1 MAFQVSPG
9 VNVTEFDLTT
19 IVPAPTGPVGA
30 IVGEFPWG
38 PIGIVQPIEN
48 ELKLVE
54 RFGKPAVSG
63 NAAITFHTAANYLGY
78 SSNLLVVRPFFQGNS
93 NNATANTKAGEG
105 RIL

>member
-19 IVPAPTGPVGA
+19 IIPAPVGPTGA
-30 IVGEFPWG
+30 IVGEFGWG

-54 RFGKPAVSG
+54 KFGKPAISG
-63 NAAITFHTAANYLGY
+63 NAATTFFTAASYLSYAGGGV
-78 SSNLLVVRPFFQGNS
+78 VVRAAS
-93 NNATANTKAGEG
+93 STAENAVANTS
-105 RIL
+105 